1 LEQYSN
7 IVALAVHPEVR
18 EEYWNPIWQ
27 STSIKT
33 IICEEPLA
41 DTVANAKKIIDK
53 CNSLGQRL
61 YVNYQRRANA
71 TDTTLGDEMDTN
83 SRGLLQN
90 AIIYYTQ
97 GLKSNASHWV
107 DLALMVL
114 ENPIG
119 LSLKQ
124 AQYHLLIWII

>member
-97 GLKSNASHWV
+97 GLKSNASH
-107 DLALMVL
+107 
-114 ENPIG
+114 
-119 LSLKQ
+119 
-124 AQYHLLIWII
+124 